1 MGTADLLVAP
11 GQCSLGCLM
20 DEHRHPPSSLNH
32 NPGHAAGCDLHRA
45 TTPLELLWKRLTRD
59 LPVATGGDPFLS
71 EALFLQTRSEG
82 VLSTGHHPL
91 LDV

>member
-1 MGTADLLVAP
+1 M
-11 GQCSLGCLM
+11 
-20 DEHRHPPSSLNH
+20 
-32 NPGHAAGCDLHRA
+32 
-45 TTPLELLWKRLTRD
+45 TPLELLWKRLTRD